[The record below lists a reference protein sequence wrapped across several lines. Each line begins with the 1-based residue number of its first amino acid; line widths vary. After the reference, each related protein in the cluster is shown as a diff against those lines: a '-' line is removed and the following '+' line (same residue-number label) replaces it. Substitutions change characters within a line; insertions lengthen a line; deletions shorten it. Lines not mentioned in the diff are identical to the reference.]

1 MMTMNVSFNFF
12 THRNKHL
19 QMNMFCMSL
28 YYATL
33 MIRIYVT
40 IKIPENGIMCT
51 WTWVFWTLVL
61 WLWRTLLVLLYWKC
75 SVMIIVKSGNK

>member
-1 MMTMNVSFNFF
+1 
-12 THRNKHL
+12 
-19 QMNMFCMSL
+19 MNMFCVSL

-51 WTWVFWTLVL
+51 
-61 WLWRTLLVLLYWKC
+61 
-75 SVMIIVKSGNK
+75 

>member
-1 MMTMNVSFNFF
+1 MNVSFIFF

-40 IKIPENGIMCT
+40 IKILENGIMCT
-51 WTWVFWTLVL
+51 
-61 WLWRTLLVLLYWKC
+61 
-75 SVMIIVKSGNK
+75 